1 MDISTLKQYY
11 LLEGEIRNEEEKIA
25 KIEAK
30 LCASPEFDK
39 NGVPKSPTPRNRV
52 EETYIELIAR
62 KEDLQRKVAEFKEM
76 KASIERYIENID
88 DLLIHRIA
96 EERFVNN
103 KRFREIADELG
114 GKNTAESVRKMLNR
128 YIQSNKE

>member
-30 LCASPEFDK
+30 LCASPGLDK

-52 EETYIELIAR
+52 EETYIELITR
-62 KEDLQRKVAEFKEM
+62 KKELQRKVAAYKEM
-76 KASIERYIENID
+76 KASIERYINDID
-88 DLLIHRIA
+88 DLLVRRIA
-96 EERFVNN
+96 EERFVKD

-114 GKNTAESVRKMLNR
+114 GRNTAESVRKMLNR

>member
-1 MDISTLKQYY
+1 MNISTLKQYY

-30 LCASPEFDK
+30 LCASPGFDK
-39 NGVPKSPTPRNRV
+39 NSVPKNPTPRNRV

-62 KEDLQRKVAEFKEM
+62 KEELQRKVAEYKEM
-76 KASIERYIENID
+76 KASIENFINSID

-96 EERFVNN
+96 EERFINN
-103 KRFREIADELG
+103 KRFREIAEELG
-114 GKNTAESVRKMLNR
+114 GNNTTDSVKKMLYR
-128 YIQSNKE
+128 YLADNLE

>member
-1 MDISTLKQYY
+1 MNISTLNKYY

-30 LCASPEFDK
+30 LCASPGFDK

-62 KEDLQRKVAEFKEM
+62 KEELQRKVAEFKEM
-76 KASIERYIENID
+76 KASVERYIDNID

-96 EERFVNN
+96 EERFVKN
-103 KRFREIADELG
+103 KRFREIAKELG
-114 GKNTAESVRKMLNR
+114 GNNTTDSVKKMLYR
-128 YIQSNKE
+128 YLADNPE

>member
-11 LLEGEIRNEEEKIA
+11 LIEGEIRNEEEKIA

-30 LCASPEFDK
+30 LCASPGFDK

-62 KEDLQRKVAEFKEM
+62 KEELHRKVAEYKEM
-76 KASIERYIENID
+76 KASIERYIDDID
-88 DLLIHRIA
+88 DLLIRRIA

-114 GKNTAESVRKMLNR
+114 GRNTAESVRKMLNR

>member
-30 LCASPEFDK
+30 LCTSPGFDK

>member
-1 MDISTLKQYY
+1 MNISTLKQYY

-30 LCASPEFDK
+30 LCASPGFDK
-39 NGVPKSPTPRNRV
+39 NSVPKNPTPRNRV

-62 KEDLQRKVAEFKEM
+62 KEELQRKVAEYKEM
-76 KASIERYIENID
+76 KASIERFIDNID
-88 DLLIHRIA
+88 DLLIRRIA
-96 EERFVNN
+96 EERFVKD

-114 GKNTAESVRKMLNR
+114 GRNTAESVRKMLYR
-128 YIQSNKE
+128 YIHSNEK